1 MEKKIYVSE
10 EAAEVIKE
18 LMNIKKTEE
27 IDDDDFI
34 WLLSRISKHAHR
46 WKGIP
51 VQYADEVRIKI

>member
-10 EAAEVIKE
+10 EALKVIKE
-18 LMNIKKTEE
+18 LMDIKKTEE

-34 WLLSRISKHAHR
+34 WLLHRISKHAHS

-51 VQYADEVRIKI
+51 VQYADEVKIKI